1 MYLSHRRRRETV
13 KAENESYESLEGD
26 LHLFEGERGLDV
38 KFKLRVLADLLKCP
52 ICKGYF
58 REAHTIRECLHT
70 FCKVCIYQHCASGQT
85 ECPTCNEQLPTNLE
99 GIEFDRIIQNM
110 VDKLFPHFSVLEQIE
125 KQNLYGFC
133 GLDYQATPAEERT
146 LAKVLAE
153 SAEVTSVAALTTT
166 SRGETEVENDDT
178 TASWLN
184 MREFFKNVVNRDF
197 KLSTQQNMA
206 LALFPDNKQ
215 VRALQRPYIR
225 TAAQIPVQHLMQY
238 IAGKLKL
245 PNSSRLELFLEKQII
260 HKSHTLEFVCKSRR
274 LDPLKCILI
283 TYRLKQ

>member
-1 MYLSHRRRRETV
+1 MYLSHRRHRETV

-52 ICKGYF
+52 LCKGYF
-58 REAHTIRECLHT
+58 REAYTIRECLHT
-70 FCKVCIYQHCASGQT
+70 FCKVCIYQHCAAGKT
-85 ECPTCNEQLPTNLE
+85 GCPTCKEQLPTNLE

-153 SAEVTSVAALTTT
+153 SAEATSAAALTAA
-166 SRGETEVENDDT
+166 SLGEAEVESDDT
-178 TASWLN
+178 TSSWLN
-184 MREFFKNVVNRDF
+184 MREFFRNVLNRDF
-197 KLSTQQNMA
+197 KLSTQLNMA

-225 TAAQIPVQHLMQY
+225 TSAQMQVQHIMQY

-245 PNSSRLELFLEKQII
+245 PNSSHLELFLEKQII
-260 HKSHTLEFVCKSRR
+260 HKSHSLEFVCKSRR
-274 LDPLKCILI
+274 FDPYKCILI